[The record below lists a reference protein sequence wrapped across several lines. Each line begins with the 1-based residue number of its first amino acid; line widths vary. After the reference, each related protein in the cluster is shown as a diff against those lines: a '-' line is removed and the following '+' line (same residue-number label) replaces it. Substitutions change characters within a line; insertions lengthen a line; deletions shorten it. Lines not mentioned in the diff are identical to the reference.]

1 MNSLEAFEFTGIF
14 FLYTIPNTV
23 KKKCETFNILF
34 KAKCKTFSS
43 KVRKI
48 IKD

>member
-23 KKKCETFNILF
+23 KKKNLKLLLYYLKLNVKLF
-34 KAKCKTFSS
+34 LQK
-43 KVRKI
+43 
-48 IKD
+48 